1 MLEKAEKNNI
11 EPLQRSEREDLSR
24 EVHGYFQPI
33 TSIGACSNEV
43 PSTLD
48 FGTGSDLYRNTSNS
62 GLDDVAAKSRLSQL
76 SDQQVLISQIHRDN
90 LEETLSQTLARL
102 HPLDAPAGSRPGVDY
117 FSVSD
122 FVARKGVQDAA
133 AASPHLAA
141 TLQELRE
148 CKWSKDI
155 HVWKRHPLEFTD
167 YSAENSRL
175 EIDSSASYKRQIETL
190 AHEGYHATHQDLDKL
205 YGGSS
210 PLDENKY
217 VDVKLH
223 QEVGAFL
230 REIQVNNE
238 LRKNRPDLG
247 GEPIVFMWV
256 DPKNPKGEPIKQV
269 MNELL
274 VYRSGQF
281 DEKASFDAIEKFLRH
296 HLGAVG
302 DGSGQGYKRD
312 EQGNLSTKDYVA
324 NAKSGFTEYS
334 KPANFKASKDH
345 LKQEHYI

>member
-1 MLEKAEKNNI
+1 MLEKSEKSNI
-11 EPLQRSEREDLSR
+11 ETLRTIDREGLSR
-24 EVHGYFQPI
+24 EVHDYFQPI
-33 TSIGACSNEV
+33 NSIGALSNDV
-43 PSTLD
+43 SSTLD
-48 FGTGSDLYRNTSNS
+48 FGTGSDLYRHTSNF
-62 GLDDVAAKSRLSQL
+62 GLDDVAAKSGLSQL
-76 SDQQVLISQIHRDN
+76 SDQQVLISQVHRDN

-102 HPLDAPAGSRPGVDY
+102 HPLNAPAGARPGVDY
-117 FSVSD
+117 FNVSD

-133 AASPHLAA
+133 AACPHLAI
-141 TLQELRE
+141 TLHELRD
-148 CKWSKDI
+148 CKWEKDI

-210 PLDENKY
+210 PMDEDKY
-217 VDVKLH
+217 VGVKLH

-247 GEPIVFMWV
+247 SEPIVFMWV

-269 MNELL
+269 MNDLL
-274 VYRSGQF
+274 VYRNGQF
-281 DEKASFDAIEKFLRH
+281 DENASLDAIEKFLRH
-296 HLGAVG
+296 HLAAVG
-302 DGSGQGYKRD
+302 NGSDQGYKRD

-334 KPANFKASKDH
+334 KPAKFKASKDH